1 MGVLFIRYY
10 YGDKMVLR
18 VLDEIEFW
26 KQQESEHTVVIRQIV
41 NNLEKDFVEQLKDW
55 ELALAKTEGI
65 AVRYIEALIRS
76 NGEVSR
82 ELLEGIKRLT
92 MFALNQSMNFV
103 AFLNR
108 LVEESAAVRNNEIA
122 VVVINHIRRE
132 SEYLIGVIMAVP
144 YTRISV

>member
-1 MGVLFIRYY
+1 MLFIRYY

-103 AFLNR
+103 AFLNW
-108 LVEESAAVRNNEIA
+108 LVKESAAVRNNEIA

>member
-1 MGVLFIRYY
+1 VLFIRYY

>member
-1 MGVLFIRYY
+1 MLFIRYY

>member
-1 MGVLFIRYY
+1 MLFIRYY

-82 ELLEGIKRLT
+82 DLLEGIKRLT

-132 SEYLIGVIMAVP
+132 SEYLICFIMAVP